1 MLLSVLAIFWVCLLR
16 QGKQKQTNGNNQTK
30 KLVHKKTQTKEKA
43 AYWMKIYANNYLTK
57 YSHTKYIK
65 IHLTQHQ
72 KKNLI
77 MKWTENLNRH
87 FSRKDIQMGNKYMKR
102 CSSSLISREMQIKT
116 IMRTS
121 LLVQWLRIYLPMQGT
136 QVQSLFPEKS
146 TCRRTAKPMCHNYW
160 VCVRQLLKAHSP

>member
-30 KLVHKKTQTKEKA
+30 KLVHKKTRTKEKA

-57 YSHTKYIK
+57 CSHTKYIK
-65 IHLTQHQ
+65 IHLTQRQ
-72 KKNLI
+72 KKNSYHEMDREPKQTFLQKRHTNGQQVYEKMLI
-77 MKWTENLNRH
+77 ITHQQGNANQNHNEDFSVGPVVKNLLANAG
-87 FSRKDIQMGNKYMKR
+87 DT
-102 CSSSLISREMQIKT
+102 SSI
-116 IMRTS
+116 
-121 LLVQWLRIYLPMQGT
+121 
-136 QVQSLFPEKS
+136 LFPEKS